1 MRRGIPMSNR
11 WNRLSP
17 LLDSL
22 RSDATFGLRQLNKS
36 RVTSAAAI
44 LSLALAIGA
53 CTSAFRLIDAL
64 LLRPLPIAHPERLYD
79 VYRHQI
85 NFDGQPGT
93 FDGFAYPAFALMR
106 DAAKNDADLVAISY
120 DERMEI
126 TYKSDEEMEKA
137 HVEYVSGSMFQ
148 VFALKPAQGRVFTEN
163 DDLHPGD
170 HPYAVI
176 SYDYWQRRFAGQR
189 TAIGSAFRMADRVY
203 EIVGVSEKSFTGTE
217 PGTVID
223 IFLPAMMHRSVT
235 RSDSTW
241 HRVLA
246 VIKPGARI
254 EPLRAKLDAINLAFE
269 TERSK
274 KFTNMAAQNI
284 ANYLHQSVTLD
295 PAPSGVSGMQSD
307 NRESLL
313 VLAAIVALVLL
324 TACANVANLMTA
336 QAAARA
342 REMALRISIGA
353 GRWRL
358 VQLVLVESGMR
369 AFLAAIVGGL
379 FAWRA
384 APFVVSKINPPDDP
398 AQLLLPADWRILGFG
413 LGLALAVTLLFGL
426 APALR
431 ASAVKPVSALQGG
444 EDPHSRRRLIHA
456 LVAAQV
462 TFCFLVLF
470 VAGLFVATFDRLSHQ
485 PTGFSA
491 DRVLNLETVTG
502 VAQPPAYWDQV
513 AEHLRSV
520 PGVESV
526 AIVAWPLM
534 SGESSVNFISIHGA
548 PANEVFSDFLSVSP
562 GWIEAMKIPLI
573 DGRDFRREETD
584 PPVTIVNQAFAN
596 QFFDGADPV
605 GKTMETIDGATAKRV
620 AFQIVGFVRDAR
632 SRDDMRLPI
641 RPTAYVPFRAIDAAG
656 ALQSKNRGTF
666 VVRTSTANPLA
677 LASLLRQE
685 VPRARPEFRVN
696 RIRAQVEINLAH
708 ALRERLLATLALF
721 FAIVALLLAG
731 VGLYGVLHYSVLQRR
746 REIGIRMAVGA
757 QAAGVVRLVSVEV
770 FSMVLVGAAA
780 GLALGMVSV
789 RYTEALFF
797 QVKATDLT
805 MLAFP
810 SLAILGVAL
819 LAALRPVMRAVRID
833 PASTLRAE

>member
-106 DAAKNDADLVAISY
+106 DAAKNEADLVAISY
-120 DERMEI
+120 DERMDI

-189 TAIGSAFRMADRVY
+189 TAIGSTFRMADHVY

-284 ANYLHQSVTLD
+284 ANYLHQSVALD

-324 TACANVANLMTA
+324 IACANVANLMTA

-353 GRWRL
+353 GRARL
-358 VQLVLVESGMR
+358 VQLVLVQSAWL
-369 AFLAAIVGGL
+369 AFLSSAIGAL
-379 FAWRA
+379 FAAWS
-384 APFVVSKINPPDDP
+384 APFVVNLINPPDNP
-398 AQLLLPADWRILGFG
+398 VRLVLPADWRVVGFG
-413 LGLALAVTLLFGL
+413 VVLTVAVMFLFGVI
-426 APALR
+426 PALN
-431 ASAVKPVSALQGG
+431 ASAVDPLSALKG
-444 EDPHSRRRLIHA
+444 EAQPRSRRRFMRSLI
-456 LVAAQV
+456 AAQV
-462 TFCFLVLF
+462 AFCFVILF
-470 VAGLFVATFDRLSHQ
+470 VSSLFVSTFKNLAHQ
-485 PTGFSA
+485 STGFSA
-491 DRVLNLETVTG
+491 DRVLTLDA
-502 VAQPPAYWDQV
+502 VAPGALPTAWQQV
-513 AEHLRSV
+513 ADHLRST
-520 PGVESV
+520 PGVEQASV
-526 AIVAWPLM
+526 AGWPLL
-534 SGESSVNFISIHGA
+534 SGQASNNSISVNGG
-548 PANEVFSDFLSVSP
+548 PPSDDLTYFLPVSP
-562 GWIEAMKIPLI
+562 GWIDTLKIQLSA
-573 DGRDFRREETD
+573 GRDFSLRDTNPGAAIVNETFVRRFFPGVQPVGRFFDETED
-584 PPVTIVNQAFAN
+584 EGGHTSFEIVGVVRDVRYRDIRETIPPV
-596 QFFDGADPV
+596 
-605 GKTMETIDGATAKRV
+605 
-620 AFQIVGFVRDAR
+620 
-632 SRDDMRLPI
+632 
-641 RPTAYVPFRAIDAAG
+641 AYVPFRSVDSHG
-656 ALQSKNRGTF
+656 AEMPEKRGSF
-666 VVRTSTANPLA
+666 IIRTVGSNPAA
-677 LASLLRQE
+677 LASTLRRE
-685 VPRARPEFRVN
+685 VAAANPAFRVSN
-696 RIRAQVEINLAH
+696 IRTQQEIND
-708 ALRERLLATLALF
+708 ALTIRERLLSMLGLF
-721 FAIVALLLAG
+721 FAAVALVLAG
-731 VGLYGVLHYSVLQRR
+731 VGLYGVLHHSVTQRR
-746 REIGIRMAVGA
+746 REFGIRIAIGA
-757 QAAGVVRLVSVEV
+757 QDLSIARIVLSEIFVVIGVGTSAGLLLGFTAAHY
-770 FSMVLVGAAA
+770 AAA
-780 GLALGMVSV
+780 LLFHAKPTDVPILAAPM
-789 RYTEALFF
+789 T
-797 QVKATDLT
+797 
-805 MLAFP
+805 
-810 SLAILGVAL
+810 AL
-819 LAALRPVMRAVRID
+819 LAAALFAAIP
-833 PASTLRAE
+833 PTLRAISTDPAETLRST

>member
-1 MRRGIPMSNR
+1 MSNR

-120 DERMEI
+120 DERMDI

-189 TAIGSAFRMADRVY
+189 TAIGSTFRMADRVY

-274 KFTNMAAQNI
+274 KFTNMSAQNI
-284 ANYLHQSVTLD
+284 ANYLHQSVALD

-324 TACANVANLMTA
+324 IACANVANLMTA

-353 GRWRL
+353 GRARL
-358 VQLVLVESGMR
+358 IQLVLVQSAWL
-369 AFLAAIVGGL
+369 AFLSSAIGAL
-379 FAWRA
+379 FAAWS
-384 APFVVSKINPPDDP
+384 APFVVNLINPPDNP
-398 AQLLLPADWRILGFG
+398 VRLILPADWRVVGFG
-413 LGLALAVTLLFGL
+413 VVLTVAVMFLFGVI
-426 APALR
+426 PALN
-431 ASAVKPVSALQGG
+431 ASAVDPLSALKG
-444 EDPHSRRRLIHA
+444 EAQPRSRRRFMRSLI
-456 LVAAQV
+456 AAQV
-462 TFCFLVLF
+462 AFCFVILF
-470 VAGLFVATFDRLSHQ
+470 VSSLFVSTFKNLAHQ
-485 PTGFSA
+485 STGFSA
-491 DRVLNLETVTG
+491 DRVLTLDA
-502 VAQPPAYWDQV
+502 VAPGALPTAWQQV
-513 AEHLRSV
+513 ADHLRST
-520 PGVESV
+520 PGVEQASV
-526 AIVAWPLM
+526 AGWPLL
-534 SGESSVNFISIHGA
+534 SGQASNNSVSMNGG
-548 PANEVFSDFLSVSP
+548 PPSDDLTYFLPVSP
-562 GWIEAMKIPLI
+562 GWIDTLKIQLSA
-573 DGRDFRREETD
+573 GRDFSLRDTNPGAAIVNETFVRRFFPGVQPVGRFFDETED
-584 PPVTIVNQAFAN
+584 EGGHTSFEIVGVVRDVRYRDIRETIPPV
-596 QFFDGADPV
+596 
-605 GKTMETIDGATAKRV
+605 
-620 AFQIVGFVRDAR
+620 
-632 SRDDMRLPI
+632 
-641 RPTAYVPFRAIDAAG
+641 AYVPFRSVDSHG
-656 ALQSKNRGTF
+656 AEMPEKRGSF
-666 VVRTSTANPLA
+666 IIRTVGSNPAA
-677 LASLLRQE
+677 LASTLRRE
-685 VPRARPEFRVN
+685 VAAANPAFRVSN
-696 RIRAQVEINLAH
+696 IRTQQEIDD
-708 ALRERLLATLALF
+708 ALTIRERLLSMLGLF
-721 FAIVALLLAG
+721 FAAVALVLAG
-731 VGLYGVLHYSVLQRR
+731 VGLYGVLHHSVTQRR
-746 REIGIRMAVGA
+746 REFGIRIAIGAQDLSIARIVLAEIFVVIGIGT
-757 QAAGVVRLVSVEV
+757 S
-770 FSMVLVGAAA
+770 A
-780 GLALGMVSV
+780 GLLLGFTAAH
-789 RYTEALFF
+789 YAAALFF
-797 QVKATDLT
+797 HAKPTDVSI
-805 MLAFP
+805 LAAP
-810 SLAILGVAL
+810 MTAL
-819 LAALRPVMRAVRID
+819 LAAALFAAIP
-833 PASTLRAE
+833 PTLRAISTDPAETLRST